1 MVIDFL
7 DSVQAYIMKLELVGW
22 QNQRKMLQHL
32 SVALHM
38 HNVGGVQMNPPFR
51 ENFFLHFQKLSQ
63 KFLADYVHSNP
74 PLNPE
79 VGPAS
84 G

>member
-1 MVIDFL
+1 MAKSKKDA
-7 DSVQAYIMKLELVGW
+7 STSKCGASHA
-22 QNQRKMLQHL
+22 QRW
-32 SVALHM
+32 
-38 HNVGGVQMNPPFR
+38 GVQTNPPFR
-51 ENFFLHFQKLSQ
+51 ENFFLHFQKLFQ
-63 KFLADYVHSNP
+63 KSLADYVHSNP

>member
-7 DSVQAYIMKLELVGW
+7 DSVQAYVMKLELVGW

-38 HNVGGVQMNPPFR
+38 PNVGGFKR
-51 ENFFLHFQKLSQ
+51 TLLFERIFFAFSEI
-63 KFLADYVHSNP
+63 V
-74 PLNPE
+74 PE
-79 VGPAS
+79 ITG
-84 G
+84 

>member
-32 SVALHM
+32 SLALHM
-38 HNVGGVQMNPPFR
+38 PNVGGSNEPSFSR
-51 ENFFLHFQKLSQ
+51 EFFFAFSEI
-63 KFLADYVHSNP
+63 V
-74 PLNPE
+74 PE
-79 VGPAS
+79 IPG
-84 G
+84 